1 MGKSKK
7 RNLNK
12 NTDNIGISLTR
23 TDAVK
28 KIIANI
34 KLHKNKEE
42 TENLIGLFGI
52 TTEELLEEGAD
63 YEAISAIKY
72 MFL

>member
-7 RNLNK
+7 RNLSK
-12 NTDNIGISLTR
+12 NTDNCGLILKRSN
-23 TDAVK
+23 AVK
-28 KIIANI
+28 ILIDNI
-34 KLHKNKEE
+34 NNRKDIKE
-42 TENLIGLFGI
+42 TENLISLFGI
-52 TTEELLEEGAD
+52 TTEELLEAGAD